1 VNKNKSMFNSID
13 LKSELEKQRS
23 KWFSEENILEFYKNI
38 LKSDAVDNND
48 TLRKLNSK
56 SNITQNN
63 FVFDEL
69 DTNAI
74 FHISDI
80 KKICVDYRLRFL
92 DTVHFQDIYPAE
104 AISKIQDLENIHNT
118 TLGGFKI
125 IAPMDVFKLRKA
137 DDPLL
142 FAPMGNGFYY
152 LIHKWGNDVHP
163 LRKIKYW
170 SIKNIENLGIALA
183 AISIL
188 LTALTYP
195 FFFTKPA
202 SFGYLLM
209 LFMFYFKGAVGMVFI
224 FCGSSGKNFSEY
236 SWQSQYDK
244 IN

>member
-1 VNKNKSMFNSID
+1 MFDSIN

-23 KWFSEENILEFYKNI
+23 KWVSEENVLDFYKNI
-38 LKSDAVDNND
+38 FKEVDVERNA
-48 TLRKLNSK
+48 TLIALNSSSAK
-56 SNITQNN
+56 NQND
-63 FVFDEL
+63 FIFDEL

-92 DTVHFQDIYPAE
+92 DTVHFQDSYPEE
-104 AISKIQDLENIHNT
+104 AISKIKDLENIHNT
-118 TLGGFKI
+118 QLGGYKI
-125 IAPMDVFKLRKA
+125 VAPMDVFKLRKA

-142 FAPMGNGFYY
+142 FTPMGNGFYY
-152 LIHKWGNDVHP
+152 LIHKWGNDVNP
-163 LRKIKYW
+163 FRKLKYW

-183 AISIL
+183 LVSIVF
-188 LTALTYP
+188 TALTYP
-195 FFFTKPA
+195 FFFTKPS

-224 FCGSSGKNFSEY
+224 LCGSSGKNFSEY
-236 SWQSQYDK
+236 SWQSEYDK

>member
-1 VNKNKSMFNSID
+1 MFDSINLKN
-13 LKSELEKQRS
+13 ELEKQRS
-23 KWFSEENILEFYKNI
+23 KWVSEENVLDFYKNI
-38 LKSDAVDNND
+38 FKEVDVERNA
-48 TLRKLNSK
+48 TLTALNSSSAK
-56 SNITQNN
+56 IQND
-63 FVFDEL
+63 FIFDEL

-92 DTVHFQDIYPAE
+92 DTVHFKDNYPEE
-104 AISKIQDLENIHNT
+104 AISKIKDLENIHNT
-118 TLGGFKI
+118 QLGGYKI
-125 IAPMDVFKLRKA
+125 VAPMDVLKLIKA

-152 LIHKWGNDVHP
+152 LIHKWGNDVNP
-163 LRKIKYW
+163 FRKLKYW

-183 AISIL
+183 LVSIVF
-188 LTALTYP
+188 TALTYP

-224 FCGSSGKNFSEY
+224 LCGSSGKNFSEY
-236 SWQSQYDK
+236 SWQSEYDK

>member
-1 VNKNKSMFNSID
+1 MFDSIN

-23 KWFSEENILEFYKNI
+23 KWVSEDNVLDFYKNI
-38 LKSDAVDNND
+38 FKEVDQQRNA
-48 TLRKLNSK
+48 TLSSLNSSSTK
-56 SNITQNN
+56 TQND
-63 FVFDEL
+63 FIFDEL

-92 DTVHFQDIYPAE
+92 DTVHFQDNYPAE
-104 AISKIQDLENIHNT
+104 AVSKINDLENIHNS

-125 IAPMDVFKLRKA
+125 VAPMDVFKLRKA

-152 LIHKWGNDVHP
+152 LIHKWGNDVNP
-163 LRKIKYW
+163 FRKLKYW
-170 SIKNIENLGIALA
+170 SIKNIENLGLALA
-183 AISIL
+183 LLSIVFTAI
-188 LTALTYP
+188 TYP

-236 SWQSQYDK
+236 SWESEYDK

>member
-1 VNKNKSMFNSID
+1 MFDSIN

-23 KWFSEENILEFYKNI
+23 KWVSEENVLDFYKNI
-38 LKSDAVDNND
+38 FKEVDVERNA
-48 TLRKLNSK
+48 TLIALNSSSAK
-56 SNITQNN
+56 NQND
-63 FVFDEL
+63 FIFDEL

-92 DTVHFQDIYPAE
+92 DTVHFQDSYPEE
-104 AISKIQDLENIHNT
+104 AISKIKDLENIHNT
-118 TLGGFKI
+118 QLGGYKI
-125 IAPMDVFKLRKA
+125 VAPMDVFKLRKA

-142 FAPMGNGFYY
+142 FTPMGNGFYY
-152 LIHKWGNDVHP
+152 LIHKWGNDVNP
-163 LRKIKYW
+163 FRKLKYW

-183 AISIL
+183 LVSIVF
-188 LTALTYP
+188 TALTYP

-224 FCGSSGKNFSEY
+224 LCGSSGKNFSEY
-236 SWQSQYDK
+236 SWQSEYDK

>member
-1 VNKNKSMFNSID
+1 MMFNAIN
-13 LKSELEKQRS
+13 LKNELEKQRS
-23 KWFSEENILEFYKNI
+23 KWISEENVLEYYKNI
-38 LKSDAVDNND
+38 FKDIEADKSA
-48 TLRKLNSK
+48 TLQELNSE

-63 FVFDEL
+63 FIFDEL

-74 FHISDI
+74 FHITDI
-80 KKICVDYRLRFL
+80 KKICIDYRLRFL
-92 DTVHFQDIYPAE
+92 DTVHFKDNYPVE
-104 AISKIQDLENIHNT
+104 AISKIKDLEYVHSIK
-118 TLGGFKI
+118 LGGFKI
-125 IAPMDVFKLRKA
+125 VAPMDVFKLRKA

-152 LIHKWGNDVHP
+152 LIHKWGNDVNP
-163 LRKIKYW
+163 FRKLKYW

-183 AISIL
+183 IISVL
-188 LTALTYP
+188 FTALTYP

-224 FCGSSGKNFSEY
+224 LCGSSGKNFSAY
-236 SWQSQYDK
+236 SWQSEYDK

>member
-1 VNKNKSMFNSID
+1 MFKVIN
-13 LKSELEKQRS
+13 LRGELEKQRRT
-23 KWFSEENILEFYKNI
+23 WISEENGIDFYKNI
-38 LKSDAVDNND
+38 FKKVDADNNLVLSNLKSEPSV
-48 TLRKLNSK
+48 SK
-56 SNITQNN
+56 NN
-63 FVFDEL
+63 FIFDEL

-92 DTVHFQDIYPAE
+92 NTVHFKDNYPIE
-104 AISKIQDLENIHNT
+104 AVTKIKELQNIHDIK
-118 TLGGFKI
+118 LECFKI
-125 IAPMDVFKLRKA
+125 AAPMDVFKLRKA

-163 LRKIKYW
+163 FRKLKYW

-183 AISIL
+183 LISIIF
-188 LTALTYP
+188 TAITYP

-224 FCGSSGKNFSEY
+224 LCGSSGKNFSEY

>member
-1 VNKNKSMFNSID
+1 MFKVIN
-13 LKSELEKQRS
+13 LKSELEKQRD
-23 KWFSEENILEFYKNI
+23 KWIPEENIMNFYHDIFKKVDVDNKTVLYK
-38 LKSDAVDNND
+38 LKSESSA
-48 TLRKLNSK
+48 SK
-56 SNITQNN
+56 NN
-63 FVFDEL
+63 FIFDEL

-80 KKICVDYRLRFL
+80 KTICVDYRLRFL
-92 DTVHFQDIYPAE
+92 DTVYFKDNYPVE
-104 AISKIQDLENIHNT
+104 AVTKIKELQNIHDIK
-118 TLGGFKI
+118 LEGFKI
-125 IAPMDVFKLRKA
+125 AAPMDVFKLRKA

-163 LRKIKYW
+163 FRKLKYW

-183 AISIL
+183 FISIIC
-188 LTALTYP
+188 TAITYP

-224 FCGSSGKNFSEY
+224 LCGSSGKNFSEY